1 MKLTYEKPEIE
12 LFDFQVLDNIT
23 GSVDM
28 GGGNLGGGGDVVGG
42 SGWGDED

>member
-12 LFDFQVLDNIT
+12 LFDFQVLDNVT

-28 GGGNLGGGGDVVGG
+28 GDNLGGGGDVVGG
-42 SGWGDED
+42 SGWGEED